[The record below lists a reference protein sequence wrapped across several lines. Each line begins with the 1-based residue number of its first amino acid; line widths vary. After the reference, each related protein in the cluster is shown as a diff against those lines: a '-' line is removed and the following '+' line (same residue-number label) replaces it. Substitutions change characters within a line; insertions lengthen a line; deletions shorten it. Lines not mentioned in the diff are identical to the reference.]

1 MIDWTKPIETVTGL
15 PVRLE
20 CVSSDGL
27 EYTVR
32 YPADE
37 AFGRNVDGPW
47 IYPSNGHALNDFLLD
62 LRNVSPLTRG

>member
-15 PVRLE
+15 PAQLE

-27 EYTVR
+27 EYTVS
-32 YPADE
+32 YPADK

-47 IYPSNGHALNDFLLD
+47 IYYSDGVALNDFLLD
-62 LRNVSPLTRG
+62 LRNASPLTQG